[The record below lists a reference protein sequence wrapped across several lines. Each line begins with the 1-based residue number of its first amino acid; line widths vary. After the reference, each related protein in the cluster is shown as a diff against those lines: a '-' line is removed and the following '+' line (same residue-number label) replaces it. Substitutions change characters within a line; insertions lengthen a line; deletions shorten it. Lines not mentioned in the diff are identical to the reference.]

1 MPPKSESVHAEE
13 LQAAI
18 TPVCILAGWRAIA
31 VSLKFVMAN
40 FVAA

>member
-18 TPVCILAGWRAIA
+18 KETLAIPASTTARVKAIFE
-31 VSLKFVMAN
+31 KK
-40 FVAA
+40 